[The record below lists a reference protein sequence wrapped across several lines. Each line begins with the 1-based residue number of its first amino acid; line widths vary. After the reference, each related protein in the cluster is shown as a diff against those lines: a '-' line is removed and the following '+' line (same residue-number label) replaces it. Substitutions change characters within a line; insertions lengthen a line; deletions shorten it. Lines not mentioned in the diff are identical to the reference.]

1 MRNQT
6 HTQELNAKSNAH
18 KGNEREVKP
27 RLPRTKTW
35 LDGFTGLAPW
45 GARMAD
51 GRTPAPQRGALAPRI
66 HREHGPARAPPYYG
80 RARVRP

>member
-6 HTQELNAKSNAH
+6 HTQEMNAKSNAH
-18 KGNEREVKP
+18 KGNEREVEP

-45 GARMAD
+45 GAP
-51 GRTPAPQRGALAPRI
+51 GSPLGPLGPT
-66 HREHGPARAPPYYG
+66 HRREAAAGSRFKLSYIIG
-80 RARVRP
+80 